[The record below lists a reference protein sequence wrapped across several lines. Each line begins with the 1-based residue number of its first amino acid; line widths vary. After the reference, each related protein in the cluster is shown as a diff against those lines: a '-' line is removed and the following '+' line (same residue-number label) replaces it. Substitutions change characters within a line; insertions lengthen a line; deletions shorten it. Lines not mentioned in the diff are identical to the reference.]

1 MRLHY
6 PLPCLMGQP
15 MVEGKLRRHTMSTRS
30 ALAALLIAL
39 VAGTAPAQTA
49 PAQPTPA
56 TPATSPALR
65 TDLLVSTAWLAAHL
79 QDQDVLLLHV
89 ADTFADYKRGHIP
102 GARFLATAAFIDN
115 SGALGSELP
124 APDVLAKAFGQVG
137 LTGAQRI
144 ILYTTAW
151 GPTAARAWF
160 TLDYLGL
167 ADRAALLDGGV
178 EQWLAED
185 RPVTGVVP
193 AFAATALTPRL
204 RPDVR
209 ASLEEVRKAVEQ
221 PGACQLVDA
230 RPTRRFQAGHLA
242 GALSLYW
249 QDTLQGEEHPTF
261 LPPKRL
267 RALLAERGLRPG
279 GKVITYCE
287 VGLQAS
293 HGYFL
298 LKYLGYDA
306 ALFDGS
312 YQAWTAAKLPV
323 VTAAGN

>member
-1 MRLHY
+1 M
-6 PLPCLMGQP
+6 
-15 MVEGKLRRHTMSTRS
+15 
-30 ALAALLIAL
+30 
-39 VAGTAPAQTA
+39 
-49 PAQPTPA
+49 
-56 TPATSPALR
+56 
-65 TDLLVSTAWLAAHL
+65 LVSTTWLAAHL
-79 QDQDVLLLHV
+79 QDKDLLLLHV

-102 GARFLATAAFIDN
+102 GARFLATGAFIDN

-124 APDVLAKAFGQVG
+124 APEALAKAFGAVG
-137 LTGAQRI
+137 LTGTQRI
-144 ILYTTAW
+144 VLYTTAW

-193 AFAATALTPRL
+193 TFVATTLTPRL
-204 RPDVR
+204 HPEVR
-209 ASLEEVRKAVEQ
+209 ASLEDARKEVET
-221 PGACQLVDA
+221 PGPCQLVDS
-230 RPTRRFQAGHLA
+230 RPVRRFQAGHLA
-242 GALSLYW
+242 GAHSLYW
-249 QDTLQGEEHPTF
+249 QETLQGDEHPTF
-261 LPPKRL
+261 LPPPRL

-279 GKVITYCE
+279 GKAITYCE